1 MLFDSFD
8 HARRVRKWQDSTRM
22 ERFWNL
28 QRLKF
33 VNHNDAKM
41 VDVWNINK
49 LTEERIKIEVDKLQ
63 TKVME

>member
-8 HARRVRKWQDSTRM
+8 HARRFRKWQDSMRM

-28 QRLKF
+28 QRLKV

-41 VDVWNINK
+41 VDVWNVNK
-49 LTEERIKIEVDKLQ
+49 LTDERTKMEVDKLQ
-63 TKVME
+63 TTVME